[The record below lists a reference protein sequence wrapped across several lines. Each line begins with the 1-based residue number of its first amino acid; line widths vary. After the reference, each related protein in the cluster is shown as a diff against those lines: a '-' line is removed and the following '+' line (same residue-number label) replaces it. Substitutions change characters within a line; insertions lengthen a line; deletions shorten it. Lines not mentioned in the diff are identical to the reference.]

1 MNSPIRNIFT
11 IAKREFTSYFTSPVA
26 YVFLVIFLLLAG
38 FFTFMVGQDF
48 FARNEASLGSFFLWH
63 PWLYLFLVPAVAM
76 RLWSEEKRTGTL
88 ELLLTLPITPTQAV
102 IGKFLASWAFLIL
115 ALVLTFPIWLTPI
128 FLGKPD
134 NGAILCAYIGSALMA
149 GSYLAIGCMTS
160 ALTRNQV
167 VSFIL
172 SVVICLFTILAGF
185 PPVTDF
191 IQSQFPGNDGI
202 VTVVANLSVMTHFEA
217 LQRGVLHLR
226 DLVFFLSVIV
236 LALFATAAI
245 IRSDQETKKAEGFA
259 LSTVQVVVLAGI
271 LLLLNAIIY
280 PVRAKAD
287 LTENNIH
294 TLTDGTKN
302 ILKRLNEERG
312 DDGDSFKV
320 EARLYFTRGEDRVQV
335 AVRQYAARVD
345 ELLKEYRDTAKG
357 DIIYN
362 RIDPQPDT
370 NEQELADHDSIA
382 KMQVG
387 LEEFAY
393 LGLTLSYA
401 DRTEKVNLLE
411 QGAGGRIRGLR
422 PEGMLEYD
430 ISAAITRLLPEEEEK
445 PVIGIMSP
453 LQIMGGFPPGMPP
466 QMMRNQRP
474 AQPWII
480 AQALMAAHGRSNIKQ
495 MEMSADKINYID
507 ERGVEKVPD
516 LLLVIHPKDI
526 SERTE
531 FALDQYV
538 LGGGKLAVFLDPHHA
553 MDQGPMGGFGGGES
567 RSTLNKLLPAW
578 GLSFSDRMILSD
590 KTYGLRPPRSGIQF
604 PTAVDIQREDH
615 SEIDPI
621 VRNLGPLS
629 GIHFGAFT
637 GNAKDK
643 GLSQT
648 MLFQSSTNS
657 MMILGSQAKA
667 LFPFPSFQKSQA
679 QIAKD
684 FTGTSQTNILA
695 LKLTGPFKTAF
706 NDGDPEAIAPDAN
719 STTPKPAD
727 TALKVAVKS
736 KTPAVVLVGDVD
748 FLHDAIHQLDQ
759 LRGFRNSNVDFLLN
773 LVDHLTG
780 DEDLIRIRGLA
791 NRSRPLKKLNEM
803 EEKATADIQEELD
816 KHEKDLEE
824 ADEKAS
830 EVAKKIQ
837 DQLQQ
842 ALQTGKTGVI
852 RLQVTEEDRK
862 KLEDSQAQAEV
873 ARDTARKSI
882 RRIKKKRTAAVTSLR
897 NRIKWYSIAGM
908 PFLITLFGI
917 GLAIQTRKQTQA

>member
-1 MNSPIRNIFT
+1 MNTPIRNIF
-11 IAKREFTSYFTSPVA
+11 IVAKREFTSYFTSPVA

-48 FARNEASLGSFFLWH
+48 FSRNEASLGSFFLWH

-88 ELLLTLPITPTQAV
+88 ELLLTLPITPVQAV

-115 ALVLTFPIWLTPI
+115 ALVLTFPIWLTPV
-128 FLGKPD
+128 FLGSPD
-134 NGAILCAYIGSALMA
+134 NGAIFCAYIGSALMA

-172 SVVICLFTILAGF
+172 SVVICLFAILAGF

-202 VTVVANLSVMTHFEA
+202 VMVVSGLSVMTHFES

-226 DLVFFLSVIV
+226 DLVFFMSVIT

-245 IRSDQETKKAEGFA
+245 IRSGQETKKVEGFA
-259 LSTVQVVVLAGI
+259 LSSVLVGLLAVI
-271 LLLLNAIIY
+271 LLLINVVIHPI
-280 PVRAKAD
+280 RAKAD
-287 LTENNIH
+287 LTENKIH

-302 ILKRLNEERG
+302 ILKRLNDERG
-312 DDGDSFKV
+312 DDSDSFKV

-345 ELLKEYRDTAKG
+345 ELLREYRDAANG

-370 NEQELADHDSIA
+370 NEQELADQDSIT
-382 KMQVG
+382 KMQVS
-387 LEEFAY
+387 LDEFAY

-411 QGAGGRIRGLR
+411 QGAGGAIRGLR

-430 ISAAITRLLPEEEEK
+430 ISAAITRMLPQEDKK

-474 AQPWII
+474 APPWII
-480 AQALMAAHGRSNIKQ
+480 TQALISAHGRSNIRQ
-495 MEMSADKINYID
+495 IDMSTDKID
-507 ERGVEKVPD
+507 QDVD

-526 SERTE
+526 TERTE

-538 LGGGKLAVFLDPHHA
+538 LGGGKLAIFLDPHHA
-553 MDQGPMGGFGGGES
+553 MDRGPMGGFGASES
-567 RSTLNKLLPAW
+567 KSTLHKLLPAW
-578 GLSFSDRMILSD
+578 GLSFTDGMVLAD

-615 SEIDPI
+615 SENDPI
-621 VRNLGPLS
+621 VQNLGPLS

-657 MMILGSQAKA
+657 AMILGSQAKP
-667 LFPFPSFQKSQA
+667 LFPFPSFQQSQA
-679 QIAKD
+679 TIIKG
-684 FTGTSQTNILA
+684 FTGSSQTNLLA

-706 NDGDPEAIAPDAN
+706 KDGDPEAVPQDAN
-719 STTPKPAD
+719 ATAPKPAD
-727 TALKVAVKS
+727 TSLKIVTKD

-748 FLHDAIHQLDQ
+748 FLHDGIHQLDQ
-759 LRGFRNSNVDFLLN
+759 LRGYRNSNVDFLLN
-773 LVDHLTG
+773 LVDYMTG
-780 DEDLIRIRGLA
+780 DEDLIRIRGIA

-803 EEKATADIQEELD
+803 EEKATADIQKELE
-816 KHEKDLEE
+816 KHEEDLEKAE
-824 ADEKAS
+824 AKAS
-830 EVAKKIQ
+830 EVASKLQK
-837 DQLQQ
+837 QLQQ
-842 ALQTGKTGVI
+842 ALQTGQTGVI
-852 RLQVTEEDRK
+852 RLEVSPEDRK
-862 KLEDSQAQAEV
+862 KLEKSQEQAEI
-873 ARDTARKSI
+873 ARDSARKAI

-908 PFLITLFGI
+908 PFFVSLFGI
-917 GLAIQTRKQTQA
+917 GLAVRARKRTQS